1 MKVRCIHNTVALFPD
16 ETGQFRFARGE
27 EPSSDLVRHLTWVVA
42 PELERIGVLTYAC
55 WKVEEEFLAKRGDV
69 PRRRT
74 LGIVVPSAPS
84 YRRAAQSCLTSAR
97 TLMVVVRPVASKL

>member
-1 MKVRCIHNTVALFPD
+1 MDKQLDGMKMKVRCIHNTVALFPD

-74 LGIVVPSAPS
+74 LGIVVGCELAATSV
-84 YRRAAQSCLTSAR
+84 RRR
-97 TLMVVVRPVASKL
+97 TDATLAK